1 MLVGAMAQ
9 AVFGAIEPKN
19 FIFIVPDGLAP
30 ASQTLL
36 RTYLAMTEGSS
47 TLRAPDIEALP
58 VDVAVCCPP
67 LLFPSY
73 LDPYYRQRSTHPLN

>member
-1 MLVGAMAQ
+1 MRSSTMLVGAMAQ

-36 RTYLAMTEGSS
+36 RTYLAMTNGTS
-47 TLRAPDIEALP
+47 TTGAPDIGALP
-58 VDVAVCCPP
+58 VDITV
-67 LLFPSY
+67 
-73 LDPYYRQRSTHPLN
+73 